1 MGNKQNKKKNN
12 KEKDKNDAPIEE
24 TDEIIK
30 TGKCKYKYNIVF
42 VGESGVGT
50 KTSLIKKIMEDQFIE
65 NREVQQLIYEKDD
78 KEIILHLIDTHCEK
92 EKRDSC
98 NIYYKNADCII
109 LGYDV
114 TNKQSFDE
122 IELYWFNQIKEK
134 SKTNLIYLL
143 GNKIDLKFE
152 IMENKG
158 KSFSDLNNLK
168 FFPIS
173 VKNGSNIQNFINDLK
188 YNLEN
193 NVKNDINNGINE
205 IFYGTPSKEI
215 YKAVLLGDCA
225 IGSKTS
231 FINRVIYNRFDYDV
245 SSTSGGYF
253 VSKTIELKNGKELII
268 EFCDTAGQERYRSL
282 NKFFIQGADV
292 IILGYDITNGE
303 SFRNIK
309 ESWYGFTKEFSDT
322 DLIYLLGNKI
332 DLLEK
337 IDVFEEDV
345 IDFVEK
351 NNIRYFEISCLEAIG
366 FEKLFEDLIN
376 QLIKR

>member
-1 MGNKQNKKKNN
+1 MGNKQTKNKNKKDKNN
-12 KEKDKNDAPIEE
+12 KDKYIIKE
-24 TDEIIK
+24 TNEIIK
-30 TGKCKYKYNIVF
+30 KDIYKYNIVF

-50 KTSLIKKIMEDQFIE
+50 KTSLIKKIVEDQFIE
-65 NREVQQLIYEKDD
+65 NSEVQQLIYEKDD

-109 LGYDV
+109 MGYDV

-152 IMENKG
+152 IVENKG
-158 KSFSDLNNLK
+158 KSFSDFNNLK
-168 FFPIS
+168 FFAIS

-245 SSTSGGYF
+245 SSTNGGYF

-268 EFCDTAGQERYRSL
+268 EFCDTAGQERYRAL